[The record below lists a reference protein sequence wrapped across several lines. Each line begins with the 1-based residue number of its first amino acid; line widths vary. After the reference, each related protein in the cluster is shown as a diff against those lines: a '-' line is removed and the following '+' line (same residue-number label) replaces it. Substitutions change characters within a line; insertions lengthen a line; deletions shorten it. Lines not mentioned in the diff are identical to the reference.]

1 MIAGAIPHFMPRKS
15 YNQMCDNSNKTGNMF
30 LSNLAGPLKE
40 PWVFK
45 GNKVD
50 WVILASVVP
59 TLGPA
64 VSMVT
69 HHECSKVAVIAD
81 IGEFSETKQLLDRI
95 VHELTPPEARTEEIG
110 K

>member
-1 MIAGAIPHFMPRKS
+1 
-15 YNQMCDNSNKTGNMF
+15 MF
-30 LSNLAGPLKE
+30 LSNLAGPLKA

-45 GNKVD
+45 GSKVD

-69 HHECSKVAVIAD
+69 HHECVKVAVIAD
-81 IGEFSETKQLLDRI
+81 IGEFPETKQLLDRI
-95 VHELTPPEARTEEIG
+95 VHELTPSETETETEG

>member
-1 MIAGAIPHFMPRKS
+1 
-15 YNQMCDNSNKTGNMF
+15 MF
-30 LSNLAGPLKE
+30 LSNLAGPLKA
-40 PWVFK
+40 PWLFK

-69 HHECSKVAVIAD
+69 HHECVKVAVIAD
-81 IGEFSETKQLLDRI
+81 TGEFSETKQLLDRI
-95 VHELTPPEARTEEIG
+95 VHELTPSESTSTEEE